1 METRVTE
8 SGKEMKMLTVRTPEE
23 LHRALK
29 MKAAEEGQTVASI
42 IEELIR
48 RYLQEMTTQE
58 TIQEKVLPVP
68 RKKGERPL
76 PSDANYFVSLAINHL
91 ECIRNDDPR
100 RGEELDKVVGWIT
113 KYRKEFNGY
122 GTDKR
127 IKRIR

>member
-1 METRVTE
+1 MEKRVTE

-48 RYLQEMTTQE
+48 RYLQEMTIQE
-58 TIQEKVLPVP
+58 TIQEKVLPVQG
-68 RKKGERPL
+68 KKEDRPL
-76 PSDANYFVSLAINHL
+76 PSDAYYFVSLAINQL
-91 ECIRNDDPR
+91 ENIRNDDPH
-100 RGEELDKVVGWIT
+100 RGEELDKVVDWIT